1 MVIGLGRFGT
11 ALSHELMDN
20 GVEVLGIDVGD
31 KEVREQVA
39 YLTEA
44 LIADGTDPE
53 ALKQLGIEE
62 VERVVVAIG
71 SHLEA
76 SILTASNLV
85 EMGVKDIWAKADSEA
100 HARILSQ
107 IGVHHVVRP
116 ERDTGRRVAHLLS
129 GDFQDFAEIAE
140 GYGVTKLSAPAAVV
154 GAPIDPAQVWKTYRV
169 QLVSVRQGQGQW
181 VPLEVGAE
189 LRRSDLIVAAGSPAD
204 LEKFSRC

>member
-1 MVIGLGRFGT
+1 
-11 ALSHELMDN
+11 
-20 GVEVLGIDVGD
+20 
-31 KEVREQVA
+31 
-39 YLTEA
+39 
-44 LIADGTDPE
+44 
-53 ALKQLGIEE
+53 
-62 VERVVVAIG
+62 
-71 SHLEA
+71 
-76 SILTASNLV
+76 
-85 EMGVKDIWAKADSEA
+85 MGVKDIWAKADSEA

-129 GDFQDFAEIAE
+129 GDFQDYAEIAE

-154 GAPIDPAQVWKTYRV
+154 GKPLDPAQVWKTYRV